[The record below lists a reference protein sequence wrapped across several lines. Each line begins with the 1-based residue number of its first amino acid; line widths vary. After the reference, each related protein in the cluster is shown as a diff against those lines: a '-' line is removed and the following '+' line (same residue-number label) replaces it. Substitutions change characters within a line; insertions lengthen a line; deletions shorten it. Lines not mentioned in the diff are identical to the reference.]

1 MRLLINLVM
10 VVLYL
15 FLSPVL
21 NAQVLEKRITM
32 KENKIELG
40 QALKKLKQDSGIK
53 LSYANNVI
61 PEKRIISI
69 DVKEAR
75 LKEVLNKLFYGTNV
89 TYEVI
94 GDQVVLKNEKKKDP
108 KKVSDKVIVP
118 DSSKSE
124 FVNPDIT
131 AQDETAD
138 NQHKI
143 TLPDTIQPSVV
154 AKTTPGPTPSEKEL
168 RRKYRLE
175 KKKLKY
181 SYMLKRDSLYRM
193 ENNPKIVNQQKWNET
208 IQNLK
213 REIKEIR
220 DSIHKGTYK
229 LFPGLKADSTKTDS
243 TAKFHSDNSAEPK
256 DSAVYEDRLVQVTFI
271 SPLGTNGIRC
281 GRYVNM
287 LSLNILGGYAAG
299 LQGFEFGG
307 LVNLEKDYVYGVQ
320 FAGIANAVKNQ
331 VRGGQFSGVI
341 NLAGKDIHGGQ
352 FAGFA
357 NFSGDSL
364 AGAQVAGFS
373 NFTYGSFMG
382 VQASGFCNIV
392 TGNFRGSQISF
403 INISP
408 KEHQGV
414 QIGFVNFARNLKG
427 SQFGFLNVSDSAKG
441 IPIGFLSIVRT
452 GYHKVEF
459 YGAESMYAN
468 IAFKTGAKHF
478 YNILYAGAAVNSNYY
493 RWAFGYGFGT
503 EQELSKKVSL
513 GLDVLSMH
521 VNEKQSFT
529 AKLNLLNQARLNLGV
544 AISPKTSVFIG
555 PTFNVMVSQFMN
567 PDYTLGSALGRGQL
581 YNTTSGS
588 TPTNVKMWVGFNGGI
603 RF

>member
-1 MRLLINLVM
+1 MRLFINLVM

-15 FLSPVL
+15 FLYPSL

-32 KENKIELG
+32 KEDKIELG
-40 QALKKLKQDSGIK
+40 QALKKLKQNSGIK
-53 LSYANNVI
+53 LSYANNII

-69 DVKEAR
+69 DVKEVR
-75 LKEVLNKLFYGTNV
+75 LKEVLNKLFYGTNI
-89 TYEVI
+89 TYEII
-94 GDQVVLKNEKKKDP
+94 GDQVVLKNEKKKEQ
-108 KKVSDKVIVP
+108 KKVSDTVILP
-118 DSSKSE
+118 DSNKTE
-124 FVNPDIT
+124 LVNPDIT

-138 NQHKI
+138 NQQKI
-143 TLPDTIQPSVV
+143 TLPDTLQPSVV
-154 AKTTPGPTPSEKEL
+154 VEAKPGPTPSEKEL

-181 SYMLKRDSLYRM
+181 AYMLKRDSLYRM
-193 ENNPKIVNQQKWNET
+193 KNNPKTVNQQKWNET

-229 LFPGLKADSTKTDS
+229 LFPALKSDSTKTDS
-243 TAKFHSDNSAEPK
+243 TANSHSSNSEQPK
-256 DSAVYEDRLVQVTFI
+256 VSAGYENRLAQVTFI
-271 SPLGTNGIRC
+271 SPLGTNGVRC

-307 LVNLEKDYVYGVQ
+307 LVNVEKDYVYGVQ
-320 FAGIANAVKNQ
+320 FAGIANAVRNQ
-331 VRGGQFSGVI
+331 VHGGQFSGVL
-341 NLAGKDIHGGQ
+341 NLAGRNVHGGQ

-357 NFSGDSL
+357 NFSGDSI

-373 NFTYGSFMG
+373 NFTYGSFKG
-382 VQASGFCNIV
+382 AQVSGFCNIV
-392 TGNFRGSQISF
+392 TGNFRGPQISF

-408 KEHQGV
+408 REHQGV

-503 EQELSKKVSL
+503 EQEVSKKISI
-513 GLDVLSMH
+513 GLDILSMH
-521 VNEKQSFT
+521 VNENQSFT

-588 TPTNVKMWVGFNGGI
+588 TPTNVKMWLGFNGGI